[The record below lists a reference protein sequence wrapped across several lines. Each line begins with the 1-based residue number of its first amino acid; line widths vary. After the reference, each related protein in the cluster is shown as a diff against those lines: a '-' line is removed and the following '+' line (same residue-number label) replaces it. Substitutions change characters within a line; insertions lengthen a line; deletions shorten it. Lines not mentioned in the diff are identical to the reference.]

1 MKALLPLLVLF
12 CGLPMAATAQAPVSY
27 DDVGVI
33 INVNDTNSVAIGEYF
48 ASERGVPARNIIRID
63 APAQET
69 ITGGQFDTVR
79 AEIESYLVSTGLV
92 DSLNY
97 LVTTKGVPLRV
108 NYGGTLIKPDMRN
121 ASFDAEIMLIL
132 GDNASHIGRNTLI
145 IPPNSVR
152 AHQYFMKD
160 EPFKRAGVI
169 PGTSP
174 PRTYD
179 MFLTTRLTGLTRED
193 AIRLIDRSGPFTFV
207 DKDSALFV
215 FDRDPR
221 PIQLVPYDSNLAV
234 AGAMLGSL
242 GWNVLLNEDSVF
254 VTGQRN
260 VIGYASWGSNDHYD
274 HHYTTKARP
283 GNHWVPGSLAETYVS
298 TSARNFTPGQT
309 GGQSRI
315 ADLIEEGCTGASGYV
330 FEPYSIALTWVNM
343 LFDRYLRGY
352 NLAESYYMS
361 NPTISWMAVVV
372 GDPKTSIITEI
383 PPLPDPR
390 IVAPATA
397 CIGASLVLQAEDAAQ
412 GWERWFLGD
421 SLTVINAGGPYDDT
435 HPLWAGDGSTLS
447 TIPAQAGDVT
457 YTFMNENFIGRSF
470 TEATVTVLPELEVA
484 LTLSAD
490 TVYLDENYE
499 VQFIATAA
507 GAISWEWTFGD
518 GTTSTDQS
526 PTHSYTRVG
535 TYPVSVR
542 VSDGTCE
549 TTVRDTVY
557 VRDAR
562 PRVTTD
568 THLLAFGDVRVFSQ
582 TNRSVQIRNN
592 LSLAADLQS
601 VAIEGP
607 DAALFTLAP
616 ISLPLTIDG
625 GGNVNLTVTYAPQD
639 TGTHIATMQIH
650 VSSQSAAI
658 PVQLHGHGIPTST
671 GIADAPPAA
680 TVPALGEN
688 YPNPFASRT
697 AVPFTLPARAHVR
710 LSVYDALGR
719 RVAVIA
725 DDVMDAGPHTV
736 LWDAGDAITGS
747 VLCVLE
753 ADGTRVTR
761 RMTIV
766 R

>member
-1 MKALLPLLVLF
+1 MKALLPLFVMLCCLPLV
-12 CGLPMAATAQAPVSY
+12 ATAQAPVTY

-33 INVNDTNSVAIGEYF
+33 ININDTNSVAIGEYF
-48 ASERGVPARNIIRID
+48 ARERGVPARNLIRID

-79 AEIESYLVSTGLV
+79 AEIEEYLVSTGLV

-108 NYGGTLIKPDMRN
+108 NYGGTLIQPDMRN

-132 GDNASHIGRNTLI
+132 GDNAGHIGRNTLI

-193 AIRLIDRSGPFTFV
+193 AIAMIDRSGPFTFV

-221 PIQLVPYDSNLAV
+221 PIQLVPYDSNLAA
-234 AGAMLGSL
+234 AGAMVGSL

-254 VTGQRN
+254 ITGQRN

-283 GNHWVPGSLAETYVS
+283 RNHWVPGSLAETYVS
-298 TSARNFTPGQT
+298 TSARNFTPGKT

-397 CIGASLVLQAEDAAQ
+397 CVNASLVLQAEDVSQ
-412 GWERWFLGD
+412 GWQHWFLGD

-435 HPLWAGDGSTLS
+435 HPLWAGDGATLS
-447 TIPAQAGDVT
+447 TIPAQTGEAT
-457 YTFMNENFIGRSF
+457 YTFMNENFIGRRF
-470 TEATVTVLPELEVA
+470 TEATVTVLPELVVT
-484 LTLSAD
+484 LTMSAD
-490 TVYLDENYE
+490 TVYLDENPE
-499 VQFIATAA
+499 VQFDAA
-507 GAISWEWTFGD
+507 AQGAISWEWTFGD
-518 GTTSTDQS
+518 GATSTGQS
-526 PTHSYTRVG
+526 PAHSYARVG

-557 VRDAR
+557 VRDTR
-562 PRVTTD
+562 PRVVTD
-568 THLLAFGDVRVFSQ
+568 TDMLAFGDVRVYAQ
-582 TNRSVQIRNN
+582 TNRSVQLRNN
-592 LSLAADLQS
+592 LPLAVDLQS
-601 VAIEGP
+601 VTIEGD
-607 DAALFTLAP
+607 DAALFTHAP
-616 ISLPLTIDG
+616 LSLPVSIDG
-625 GGNVNLTVTYAPQD
+625 GSSLDLTVTYAPQD
-639 TGTHIATMQIH
+639 TGMHRATMQLV
-650 VSSQSAAI
+650 VSSQSA
-658 PVQLHGHGIPTST
+658 PLTVQLRGHGIPATT
-671 GIADAPPAA
+671 GVADAPPAA
-680 TVPALGEN
+680 AAPALGEN

-697 AVPFTLPARAHVR
+697 AVPFKLPQRAHVR

-719 RVAVIA
+719 RIAVLA
-725 DDVMDAGPHTV
+725 DEVMDAGPHTV
-736 LWDAGDAITGS
+736 LWSAGDAITGS

-753 ADGTRVTR
+753 ANGARVTR

>member
-1 MKALLPLLVLF
+1 MKTLLPLFVLF
-12 CGLPMAATAQAPVSY
+12 CCLPLAAFAQAPVNY

-33 INVNDTNSVAIGEYF
+33 INTNDTNSVAIGEYF

-63 APAQET
+63 APPQET

-79 AEIESYLVSTGLV
+79 AEIEAYLISTGLV

-108 NYGGTLIKPDMRN
+108 NYGGTLIQPDARN

-160 EPFKRAGVI
+160 EPFKRSGII

-193 AIRLIDRSGPFTFV
+193 AIALIDRSGPFTFV
-207 DKDSALFV
+207 DKDSAMFV

-234 AGAMLGSL
+234 AGAMVGSL

-254 VTGQRN
+254 VTDQRN

-283 GNHWVPGSLAETYVS
+283 RNHWLPGSLAETYVS

-330 FEPYSIALTWVNM
+330 FEPYSVALTWVNI

-372 GDPKTSIITEI
+372 GDPKSSIITEI

-397 CIGASLVLQAEDAAQ
+397 CVGASLVLQAEDVAE
-412 GWERWFLGD
+412 GWQRWFLGD
-421 SLTVINAGGPYDDT
+421 SLTVINSGGPYDDT
-435 HPLWAGDGSTLS
+435 HPLWAGDGATLS
-447 TIPAQAGDVT
+447 TIPTQTGEVT
-457 YTFMNENFIGRSF
+457 FTFMNENFIGRRF
-470 TEATVTVLPELEVA
+470 TESAVTVLPELVVS
-484 LTLSAD
+484 LTMSAD
-490 TVYLDENYE
+490 TVYLDENPE
-499 VQFIATAA
+499 VRFDATAQ

-518 GTTSTDQS
+518 GANGSTQS
-526 PTHSYTRVG
+526 PTHTYSRVG

-549 TTVRDTVY
+549 TTARDTVY
-557 VRDAR
+557 VRDTR
-562 PRVTTD
+562 PRVVPD
-568 THLLAFGDVRVFSQ
+568 PDALAFGDVRVYAQ
-582 TNRSVQIRNN
+582 IDRTVSVRNN
-592 LSLAADLQS
+592 LPLAVDLQS
-601 VAIEGP
+601 VSIEGD

-616 ISLPLTIDG
+616 LSLPVSIDG
-625 GGNVNLTVTYAPQD
+625 GSSLDLTVSYAPQD
-639 TGTHIATMQIH
+639 TGMHAATMQII
-650 VSSQSAAI
+650 VSSQAAPLI
-658 PVQLHGHGIPTST
+658 VQLRGHGIPTST
-671 GIADAPPAA
+671 GIADDPPAA
-680 TVPALGEN
+680 SAPTLGRN

-697 AVPFTLPARAHVR
+697 VIPFVLPARAHVR
-710 LSVYDALGR
+710 LSIYDALGR
-719 RVAVIA
+719 RIAVIA
-725 DDVMDAGPHTV
+725 DGMMDAGPQTA
-736 LWDAGDAITGS
+736 LWSAGETISGS

-753 ADGTRVTR
+753 ANGQRVTR